1 MSDTPAHDPCADF
14 LDTPPTA
21 PADAAFRQR
30 LLEQTRRLLRRR
42 LWRRRA
48 GFTAALAACYLAGV
62 VTMEL
67 LHPTVPAPSEI
78 EKPDGARP
86 STPPSKEVVTGLT
99 AVALEN
105 RAFDSE
111 EPRPELY
118 RMAGDRYLAE
128 SGDLQAALRC
138 YRQALDESPEQDL
151 QVKPEDNWLL
161 IALKES
167 RQKEKE
173 YAKHDY

>member
-14 LDTPPTA
+14 LDNSPKA
-21 PADAAFRQR
+21 PADAAFQQR
-30 LLEQTRRLLRRR
+30 LLEQTRRLLRRH
-42 LWRRRA
+42 WWQRRA

-62 VTMEL
+62 VTMGL
-67 LHPTVPAPSEI
+67 LRPAASAPPEMVKADGSQQPASPSE
-78 EKPDGARP
+78 EAVSR
-86 STPPSKEVVTGLT
+86 LT
-99 AVALEN
+99 ALALEN

-118 RMAGDRYLAE
+118 RLAGDRYLAE
-128 SGDLQAALRC
+128 SGNLQAALRC

-173 YAKHDY
+173 NAKPND